1 MDNLELKLE
10 LAHALFSLNHD
21 LLTAV
26 DVEALLRWLGDE
38 AAAVE
43 GVVV

>member
-1 MDNLELKLE
+1 MQLE

-21 LLTAV
+21 LTSSV